1 MAMQSTQLTEKEIIE
16 RCVKGQR
23 EMYSL
28 LIEKYQEMVFT
39 VAYRVLGDESA
50 AKDAAQESFLSAYLS
65 LGHFKG
71 NSRFS
76 SWLVSIALNKC
87 RDMLR
92 RRKEA
97 VPLPDMADTL
107 RSGGEG
113 PLEQLETKQTR
124 DMLQAALNMLPN
136 DYREAVVLK
145 HVQGLDYH
153 EMSELCGVSE
163 GALKVRVHRGREMLR
178 NILREGD
185 LSNGTGRKAGT
196 AAAGW

>member
-1 MAMQSTQLTEKEIIE
+1 M
-16 RCVKGQR
+16 KGQR

-50 AKDAAQESFLSAYLS
+50 AKDAAQESFISAYLS
-65 LGHFKG
+65 LGHFRG
-71 NSRFS
+71 NSKFS
-76 SWLVSIALNKC
+76 SWLVSITLNKC

-92 RRKEA
+92 RRKEV

-107 RSGGEG
+107 RSGDED

-124 DMLQAALNMLPN
+124 DMLQEALNMLPN